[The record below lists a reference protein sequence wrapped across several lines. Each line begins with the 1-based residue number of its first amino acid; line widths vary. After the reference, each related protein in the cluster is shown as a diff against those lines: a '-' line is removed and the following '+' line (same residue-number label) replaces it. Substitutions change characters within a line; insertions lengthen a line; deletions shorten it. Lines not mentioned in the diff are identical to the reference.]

1 MRISILHI
9 LFISLVLVFGEGLAE
24 LEEKKGK
31 IAGASHVN
39 LRSGPGTS
47 HPPIKI
53 LRIGEEVDVERLEGS
68 WYRVSLPDGKSGYV
82 YKEFIYPLSRQ
93 EIEFAKKAPAASPVK
108 QAAEESATEQLTE
121 TAKEEIVSEQ
131 ETEVA
136 RKIAVAERVT
146 EGAEKQPFAQ
156 EKQAPKDVNLT
167 ETNGGKDKDTSKIS
181 PRKLEISTAKLV
193 EKENSTANAP
203 LSANPKGRRLR
214 EIAIWFTAALCI
226 FILGWILGGNY
237 YLRRDRIDRS
247 KLHF

>member
-9 LFISLVLVFGEGLAE
+9 LIISLVLVFGEGLAE

-82 YKEFIYPLSRQ
+82 YKPLVYLSGHEEAESIQAGNAPGQEHGVSKGIAVKGTNGAEEKGRSRAPRRQ
-93 EIEFAKKAPAASPVK
+93 IEFSQTNPV
-108 QAAEESATEQLTE
+108 
-121 TAKEEIVSEQ
+121 
-131 ETEVA
+131 
-136 RKIAVAERVT
+136 
-146 EGAEKQPFAQ
+146 EKDS
-156 EKQAPKDVNLT
+156 PKDNPPLT
-167 ETNGGKDKDTSKIS
+167 MGIGQE
-181 PRKLEISTAKLV
+181 RLLV
-193 EKENSTANAP
+193 
-203 LSANPKGRRLR
+203 
-214 EIAIWFTAALCI
+214 IVIWITAALCI

-237 YLRRDRIDRS
+237 YLRRDRIYRS

>member
-1 MRISILHI
+1 VRISILHI
-9 LFISLVLVFGEGLAE
+9 LIISLVLVFGEGLAE

-82 YKEFIYPLSRQ
+82 YKPLVYLSGHEEAESIQAGNAPGQEHGVSKGIAVKGTNGAEEKSRSRAPRRQ
-93 EIEFAKKAPAASPVK
+93 IEFSQTNPV
-108 QAAEESATEQLTE
+108 
-121 TAKEEIVSEQ
+121 
-131 ETEVA
+131 
-136 RKIAVAERVT
+136 
-146 EGAEKQPFAQ
+146 EKDS
-156 EKQAPKDVNLT
+156 PKDNPPLT
-167 ETNGGKDKDTSKIS
+167 MGIGQE
-181 PRKLEISTAKLV
+181 RLLV
-193 EKENSTANAP
+193 
-203 LSANPKGRRLR
+203 
-214 EIAIWFTAALCI
+214 IVIWITAALCI

-237 YLRRDRIDRS
+237 YLRRDRIYKS

>member
-82 YKEFIYPLSRQ
+82 YKPLVYLSGH
-93 EIEFAKKAPAASPVK
+93 EEAESI
-108 QAAEESATEQLTE
+108 QA
-121 TAKEEIVSEQ
+121 
-131 ETEVA
+131 
-136 RKIAVAERVT
+136 
-146 EGAEKQPFAQ
+146 
-156 EKQAPKDVNLT
+156 
-167 ETNGGKDKDTSKIS
+167 
-181 PRKLEISTAKLV
+181 
-193 EKENSTANAP
+193 ANAP
-203 LSANPKGRRLR
+203 GQEHGVSKGIAVKGTNGAEEKSRSRAPRRQIEFSQTNPVEKDSPKDNPPLTMGIGQERLLV
-214 EIAIWFTAALCI
+214 IVIWITAALCI

-237 YLRRDRIDRS
+237 YLRRDRIYRS